1 MQRAGVATLPIN
13 HTDREG
19 GHRVLGPAKSRCLD
33 EPIAVSL
40 EKLVPR
46 DHFYRHL
53 EAKLDLGFVRDWARE
68 LYAERG
74 RPSID
79 PVVFLKLQLVMF
91 FEGIRSERQLIET
104 ANLKTARRRST
115 RPRST
120 LRRWLSS
127 SASGRTDRSK
137 RSKGP
142 HCVCCSATSSRS
154 PVSEVL
160 RRRREV
166 ANQSEPPRKL
176 SRQQLRAQAREK
188 HNAEGWI
195 AALDIQDL
203 ALQRAIRTA
212 IGSRQVTR
220 AELEADIG
228 VSLVGTPR
236 TIRGMRKS

>member
-1 MQRAGVATLPIN
+1 M
-13 HTDREG
+13 
-19 GHRVLGPAKSRCLD
+19 LGPAKPRRLD
-33 EPIAVSL
+33 EPIAISL
-40 EKLVPR
+40 EDLVPQ
-46 DHFYRHL
+46 DHFYRHF
-53 EAKLDLGFVRDWARE
+53 EATLDLGFVRDRTRK
-68 LYAERG
+68 LDAERG

-79 PVVFLKLQLVMF
+79 PVVIFKLQLVMV

-104 ANLKTARRRST
+104 ASLKTARRRST
-115 RPRST
+115 RRRST
-120 LRRWLSS
+120 RAGSLSS
-127 SASGRTDRSK
+127 SANGQADPSK
-137 RSKGP
+137 APR
-142 HCVCCSATSSRS
+142 CVCCGATSSRS

-160 RRRREV
+160 RRRRKV

-188 HNAEGWI
+188 HDAEGWI

-203 ALQRAIRTA
+203 ALQRAIRAA

-236 TIRGMRKS
+236 IIRGMRKS